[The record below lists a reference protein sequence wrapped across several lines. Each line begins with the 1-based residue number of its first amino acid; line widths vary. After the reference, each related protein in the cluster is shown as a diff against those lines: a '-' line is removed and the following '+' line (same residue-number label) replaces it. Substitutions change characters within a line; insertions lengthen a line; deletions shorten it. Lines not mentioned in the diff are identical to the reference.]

1 MISISLFYCCKN
13 VFAHTTHTNIW
24 MIGKNLVKLFLQEKY
39 FYSHLNMEDITD
51 ADYTHTKRVSKDSK
65 IRSLGD
71 YHNLYIQ
78 TDTLLLADVF
88 VNFQNVCL
96 VIYAFDP
103 AHFVSQ
109 PGLAWQAVLKK
120 AKVKLDLLTDTDM
133 LSIVEKSIRGLTVYG
148 YAKANNKYMRN
159 FDKNKES
166 SYQKYWDVNNL
177 YGWAISLKLPVND
190 FKLGWRFFWIW

>member
-1 MISISLFYCCKN
+1 
-13 VFAHTTHTNIW
+13 
-24 MIGKNLVKLFLQEKY
+24 
-39 FYSHLNMEDITD
+39 MEDITD

-177 YGWAISLKLPVND
+177 YGWAMSLKLPVND
-190 FKLGWRFFWIW
+190 FKLG

>member
-1 MISISLFYCCKN
+1 
-13 VFAHTTHTNIW
+13 
-24 MIGKNLVKLFLQEKY
+24 
-39 FYSHLNMEDITD
+39 MEDITD

-65 IRSLGD
+65 ISLGD

-88 VNFQNVCL
+88 VNFQNMCL

-120 AKVKLDLLTDTDM
+120 TKVKLDLLTDTDM

-166 SYQKYWDVNNL
+166 
-177 YGWAISLKLPVND
+177 
-190 FKLGWRFFWIW
+190 